1 MNKIYKYS
9 ELIVAVLVFF
19 SIVSGILKTGDNLK
33 DIKNESVSILSYNIR
48 FDRADKPVPS
58 EENEWVNRKDHL
70 ISLIQ
75 LHSPD
80 FFGLQEDL
88 LHQLN
93 EIDGRFEDYDWVGV
107 GRYDG
112 KEGGEF
118 CSIHYNST
126 RFELIENRII
136 WLSETPE
143 EPSASWDGS
152 SPRIL
157 NYGKFRNRSSGK
169 EFYVF
174 NTHFDH
180 AGQKAREG
188 SAKLIRQMINELPN
202 DVPFIIMGDFN
213 ITEENIVYEILTTGE
228 SMLKD
233 AFNTSDYPHVGPLF
247 TREGFEVNS
256 RSKKRRIDYIFV
268 SENIQVKKHAIISSF
283 RNGYYPSD
291 HLPVYT
297 EVDLKD

>member
-1 MNKIYKYS
+1 MKEIYKYFG
-9 ELIVAVLVFF
+9 LIVAVIISFT
-19 SIVSGILKTGDNLK
+19 IVSGISKIDDNLK
-33 DIKNESVSILSYNIR
+33 DFKNESISILSYNIR
-48 FDRADKPVPS
+48 FDRADKLVPS
-58 EENEWVNRKDHL
+58 EENEWTNRKEHL

-93 EIDGRFEDYDWVGV
+93 EIDGRFEDYDWIGM

-126 RFELIENRII
+126 RFELLENRTI

-143 EPSASWDGS
+143 EPSTSWDGS
-152 SPRIL
+152 SPRVL
-157 NYGKFRNRSSGK
+157 NYGKFKSRVSGK

-188 SAKLIRQMINELPN
+188 SAKLIRQMINELSS
-202 DVPFIIMGDFN
+202 DVSFILMGDFN

-233 AFNTSDYPHVGPLF
+233 AFNTSEYPHVGPLF

-256 RSKKRRIDYIFV
+256 KAKKRRIDYIFV
-268 SENIQVKKHAIISSF
+268 SENIGVKKHAIISSF
-283 RNGYYPSD
+283 RDGYYPSD

-297 EVDLKD
+297 EVELYD